1 MSRSGTENA
10 IKGATEWLIPA
21 LDFGKNF
28 DPGSRFERPA
38 GLVCSRRDPG
48 PSSDHTE
55 QQTFEGFGRSPDR
68 FAAYADSQI
77 SRTIG
82 FDASSPECSVYRN
95 GWNRR
100 GREF

>member
-28 DPGSRFERPA
+28 DPGSRFECPA

-48 PSSDHTE
+48 PSSDHIE
-55 QQTFEGFGRSPDR
+55 QQTGEGFGRSPDR
-68 FAAYADSQI
+68 FGAYADS
-77 SRTIG
+77 
-82 FDASSPECSVYRN
+82 
-95 GWNRR
+95 
-100 GREF
+100 